1 MCFSLVAR
9 YAGWHSATQQSQW
22 DEPTGEPA
30 NGQAREVKQEA
41 ADSAEVK
48 QEAPEPAEVKQE
60 AADSAEVKQEAPE
73 SEEEAAAEMALDASE
88 VKEEPQAEAE

>member
-48 QEAPEPAEVKQE
+48 QEAPE
-60 AADSAEVKQEAPE
+60 

>member
-48 QEAPEPAEVKQE
+48 QEAPE
-60 AADSAEVKQEAPE
+60 
-73 SEEEAAAEMALDASE
+73 SEEEAAAAAERALDASE

>member
-48 QEAPEPAEVKQE
+48 QEA
-60 AADSAEVKQEAPE
+60 ADSAEVKQEAPE

>member
-9 YAGWHSATQQSQW
+9 YVGWHSATQQSQW
-22 DEPTGEPA
+22 DEPTGDPT
-30 NGQAREVKQEA
+30 NGQARA
-41 ADSAEVK
+41 
-48 QEAPEPAEVKQE
+48 VKQE

-73 SEEEAAAEMALDASE
+73 SEEEAAAAAEMALDASE